1 MQRGAQNRRAPCGQG
16 EVTPELV
23 RTRVHACGSLRVT
36 ARLPGCGAGG
46 VAFVRSSLFTRSCP
60 DACETLPGGQ
70 WNTGRFSPIFPASGL
85 GQLLGDARSEAR
97 TDRNHGSGLG
107 ARRGPPSPPR
117 PAPSALGPQLHWPL
131 SESTPPV
138 LPPTTVTHHVTL
150 PSKPWTGTV
159 PPWSS
164 AKLGVTRR
172 GMPERDKGSLCGS
185 WGAPVL
191 RCGLKEV
198 RGCSTRGIG
207 RGPMQREL
215 GTLAGS
221 GRTQSG
227 RPVPCAGGRDTES
240 RCDTAHL
247 CLTGQGGSGNPS
259 QRPAQD

>member
-1 MQRGAQNRRAPCGQG
+1 MEHGALLTHFPCLGSWPASRGCKVRSQDRPQPRQR
-16 EVTPELV
+16 
-23 RTRVHACGSLRVT
+23 
-36 ARLPGCGAGG
+36 AGG
-46 VAFVRSSLFTRSCP
+46 S
-60 DACETLPGGQ
+60 PGA
-70 WNTGRFSPIFPASGL
+70 SKPA
-85 GQLLGDARSEAR
+85 
-97 TDRNHGSGLG
+97 
-107 ARRGPPSPPR
+107 PPR
-117 PAPSALGPQLHWPL
+117 PLCSGPQLYWPL

-150 PSKPWTGTV
+150 PSKPWIGTV

-207 RGPMQREL
+207 RGPMQSEL

-227 RPVPCAGGRDTES
+227 RPVPCAGVGGTRS
-240 RCDTAHL
+240 
-247 CLTGQGGSGNPS
+247 QGVT
-259 QRPAQD
+259 QHTCV